1 MTAVMH
7 AIWPVSSGFNP
18 MLDAARALPG
28 ELGIS
33 VLGSRPASSSG
44 TLNTQPIAEN
54 PRTPPAGRLVRF
66 LDDYYFRI
74 HVTPPTLDVGNV
86 VSAQTHE
93 VRIWNAYLEPRVLN
107 DLAGENAEGI
117 EITGPGDPPMEFEPL
132 RERLWE
138 ISVGVDGPPVVDA
151 AFTWQ
156 FTGEPPAVLPITGN
170 RVTAWPWAPNWKES
184 LQERL
189 EWLTDMLPSQ
199 TGVEQRRAGRD
210 LPRRHYEFSISA
222 EGPDRALLDLA
233 VFGWGARLW
242 ALPIWHDV
250 QWLPGVAAGSPE
262 IVCDTRYRDFAEG
275 GLVLLLGEQAVDYE
289 VLEILTLEADRIGL
303 RNPVKRDWPHT
314 VRLYPVRTARLT
326 DQPALTRMTNRAV
339 RGDVE
344 FRLETPSAWPVSH
357 VLPEYRGWPVLEL
370 RPDESRDL
378 SLSYERLLK
387 VLDNGTAAPNVRDQ
401 AGIGFPVQG
410 HGWLLDG
417 AEERADFRSLVYALR
432 GRQGAIWLP
441 TWMDDLDVV
450 APVATSTSFIDVAH
464 IQYGRFAAGITGRR
478 DIRVELNDGTIRY
491 RRVLGSS
498 ELDAATERLNLGEP
512 WDVEFEANQVRRVS
526 WMTLMRLDSDTVELE
541 HITDVEGSAR
551 AQLVFRGVRDEL

>member
-1 MTAVMH
+1 MQKITAIFPVTAGFTP
-7 AIWPVSSGFNP
+7 AIDVQRD
-18 MLDAARALPG
+18 MPG
-28 ELGIS
+28 ERTNS
-33 VLGSRPASSSG
+33 WLGSRVTAGLIASS
-44 TLNTQPIAEN
+44 QPVEEK
-54 PRTPPAGRLVRF
+54 PRTKPGQRLGRF
-66 LDDYYFRI
+66 LDDYYYRI
-74 HVTPPTLDVGNV
+74 HVTPPVLEAGNV
-86 VSAQTHE
+86 VSAQQHE
-93 VRIWNAYLEPRVLN
+93 VRIWNSYLEPKLLN
-107 DLAGENAEGI
+107 DLSSEGAEGI
-117 EITGPGDPPMEFEPL
+117 QVIGPGDPPMEFEPL

-138 ISVGVDGPPVVDA
+138 ISIGVDGPPVVNA

-156 FTGEPPAVLPITGN
+156 FTGEPPAVLLITGN
-170 RVTAWPWAPNWKES
+170 RVTAWPWAPNWEES
-184 LQERL
+184 VQERL

-289 VLEILTLEADRIGL
+289 VLQVLTLEADRIGL

-344 FRLETPSAWPVSH
+344 FRLETPTSWPVSH
-357 VLPEYRGWPVLEL
+357 VLPEYRGWPVLEI
-370 RPDESRDL
+370 RPEESRDL
-378 SLSYERLLK
+378 SLSYERMLK

-401 AGIGFPVQG
+401 AGISFPVQG

-478 DIRVELNDGTIRY
+478 DIRVELNDGTVRY

>member
-1 MTAVMH
+1 MQRITAIFPVTAGFTP
-7 AIWPVSSGFNP
+7 AIDVQR
-18 MLDAARALPG
+18 DLPG
-28 ELGIS
+28 QRTNS
-33 VLGSRPASSSG
+33 WLGSRVTAG
-44 TLNTQPIAEN
+44 LIAANQPVEEN
-54 PRTPPAGRLVRF
+54 PRTEPGQRLGRF
-66 LDDYYFRI
+66 LDDYYYRI
-74 HVTPPTLDVGNV
+74 HVTPPVLEAGNV
-86 VSAQTHE
+86 VSAQQHE
-93 VRIWNAYLEPRVLN
+93 VRIWNSYLEPKLLN
-107 DLAGENAEGI
+107 DLSSEGAEGI
-117 EITGPGDPPMEFEPL
+117 QIIGPGDPPMEFEPL

-138 ISVGVDGPPVVDA
+138 ISIGVDGPPVVNA

-184 LQERL
+184 VQERL

-210 LPRRHYEFSISA
+210 LPRRHYESSISA

-262 IVCDTRYRDFAEG
+262 IVCDTRYRDFVEG

-289 VLEILTLEADRIGL
+289 VLEVLTVDADRIGL

-357 VLPEYRGWPVLEL
+357 VLPEYRGWPVLEI
-370 RPDESRDL
+370 RPEESRDL

-401 AGIGFPVQG
+401 AGIGFPVQA

-478 DIRVELNDGTIRY
+478 DIRVELNDGTVRY

-526 WMTLMRLDSDTVELE
+526 WMTLMRMDSDTVELE
-541 HITDVEGSAR
+541 HITDVEGTAR
-551 AQLVFRGVRDEL
+551 SQLVFRGVRDEL